1 MIKAASQFSY
11 ALIFTLLC
19 SCSAASPP
27 KLNGLSGETAPNPSM
42 GCGIAQQGSFKLNGK
57 FVSIKTQVLG
67 QERKYHLRLPR
78 FYDPNRA
85 YPLIFRWHGAGGNGL
100 SGGLGIEFSAR
111 DSAIIVSADG
121 LNNFWQIYADS
132 ADLPFFDNMLESI
145 SNQYCVDRNRVFS
158 FGFSAGGTF
167 SNLLACERSD
177 VLRASAAIASG
188 ITTNTCKG
196 KVATWLLH
204 DRNDDAVLIAEGEA
218 ARERAIAVN
227 GCSTSTVDEGNGCV
241 RYQGCDAAPVVWC
254 ESKGFGHN
262 IRGDFAPAQVWK
274 FFQSLD

>member
-11 ALIFTLLC
+11 ALIFTFLC
-19 SCSAASPP
+19 SCSAASPSKP
-27 KLNGLSGETAPNPSM
+27 NELNNEVSPNPSV
-42 GCGIAQQGSFKLNGK
+42 GCGIAPQGSFMLTGK
-57 FVSIKTQVLG
+57 FVSIKTQILD

-78 FYDPNRA
+78 FYDSNRA

-100 SGGLGIEFSAR
+100 SGGLGIEFSAS

-132 ADLPFFDNMLESI
+132 VDLHFFDSMLESI
-145 SNQYCVDRNRVFS
+145 SNQYCVNRNRVFS

-167 SNLLACERSD
+167 SNLLVCERSD

-188 ITTNTCKG
+188 ITTNACKG

-218 ARERAIAVN
+218 ARERAIAIN
-227 GCSTSTVDEGNGCV
+227 GCSTKTIDTGNGCV
-241 RYQGCDAAPVVWC
+241 RYDGCDTTPVVWC
-254 ESKGFGHN
+254 ESKGFGHS
-262 IRGDFAPAQVWK
+262 IRGDFAPAKVWE
-274 FFQSLD
+274 FFQALH